1 MKFNLAR
8 KLMTNSAMD
17 FAKTCKEV
25 LGIKGRFLL
34 LALGVAGLFF
44 PGLVGYIILSGVAK
58 GLKDADVRLLLEEL
72 RDD

>member
-1 MKFNLAR
+1 MS
-8 KLMTNSAMD
+8 NSTE

-34 LALGVAGLFF
+34 FALGVAGLFF

-58 GLKDADVRLLLEEL
+58 GLKDADVRVMLVEL
-72 RDD
+72 KQS

>member
-1 MKFNLAR
+1 MKFNLAL
-8 KLMTNSAMD
+8 KLMTNSGID

-34 LALGVAGLFF
+34 LGLGIAGLFF

-58 GLKDADVRLLLEEL
+58 GLKDVDVRAMLEEL
-72 RDD
+72 EQ

>member
-1 MKFNLAR
+1 MSNA
-8 KLMTNSAMD
+8 ND

-34 LALGVAGLFF
+34 FALGIAGLFF

-58 GLKDADVRLLLEEL
+58 GLKEVDVRAMLEEL
-72 RDD
+72 DK